1 VPFVTLLEEAKA
13 AAMTATAADPWALP
27 IARLKGQVGADGVER
42 ISTQAVLD
50 ILEVA
55 QKDRKR
61 STFTRLSKL
70 MREAGWVPIR
80 ARDLTRGGGAK
91 KDQAR
96 GYARDVC
103 KRVML

>member
-1 VPFVTLLEEAKA
+1 MPFLTLLQEAKA
-13 AAMTATAADPWALP
+13 AATTASTADPWAMPL
-27 IARLKGQVGADGVER
+27 ARLKGQTGSDGVER

-50 ILEVA
+50 LLEVP
-55 QKDRKR
+55 QRERKR
-61 STFTRLSKL
+61 GTFTRLSKL

-80 ARDLTRGGGAK
+80 GRELTRGGGAK

-103 KRVML
+103 KRVMM

>member
-1 VPFVTLLEEAKA
+1 MPFVTLLEEAKS

-27 IARLKGQVGADGVER
+27 IARLKGQVGTDGVER

-50 ILEVA
+50 ILEVV